1 MNVEKLGVRLK
12 MKPTQL
18 MIRYGELSTKGKNIN
33 FFIDRLG
40 RNVKN
45 ALEGSY
51 PNVEISW
58 FRDRMYVEL
67 NDEPS
72 DEVVERLQD
81 IFGIQTISPV
91 LQVEKTLEAAKEG
104 AIEIVRP
111 FVKEAKS
118 FKINTKRAD
127 HDFEYDTMEL
137 NRSLGSAVATTFP
150 SLDVKMKDP
159 DLTVRTEVRADGIY
173 LSVET
178 IQAAG
183 GLPVGTA
190 GKGMLMLS
198 GGIDSPVAGYLSMK
212 RGIDVEAVHFA
223 SPPYTSPKALQKAK
237 DLTAKLARYSGQVPF
252 IEVPFT
258 EIQEQIKKNI
268 PEGYIMTVTRRM
280 MLRLT
285 DLIREQRGGL
295 AIMNGESLGQVAS
308 QTLESMLAINEVTA
322 TPILRPLVAM
332 DKTEI
337 VEIAQKIDTYELSI
351 LPFED
356 CCTIFTPPRPK
367 TKPNLEKVIEYE
379 KALDVEG
386 LIEQA
391 MAGLKIEN
399 IGPDS
404 IQNQVD
410 EELFEGLL

>member
-1 MNVEKLGVRLK
+1 
-12 MKPTQL
+12 MKPTQI

-33 FFIDRLG
+33 YFIDTLG

-45 ALEGSY
+45 ALEPTF
-51 PNVEISW
+51 PNVDISW

-67 NDEPS
+67 NGEDSEQIT
-72 DEVVERLQD
+72 ERLQD

-91 LQVEKTLEAAKEG
+91 IQVDKSLEAAKEG
-104 AIEIVRP
+104 AVEIVRP
-111 FVKEAKS
+111 FVSESNS

-137 NRSLGSAVATTFP
+137 NRLLGAAVATEFP
-150 SLDVKMKDP
+150 ELDVQMEAP
-159 DLTVRTEVRADGIY
+159 DLTVRTEVRQDGIY

-212 RGIDVEAVHFA
+212 RGIDIEAVHFA
-223 SPPYTSPKALQKAK
+223 SPPYTSPQALQKAK
-237 DLTAKLARYSGQVPF
+237 DLAGKLARYSGKVTF

-258 EIQEQIKKNI
+258 EIQEQIKKDI
-268 PEGYIMTVTRRM
+268 PEGYIMTVTRRFM
-280 MLRLT
+280 MSLT
-285 DLIREQRGGL
+285 DKIREQRNGL

-308 QTLESMLAINEVTA
+308 QTLESMYAINAVTA

-337 VEIAQKIDTYELSI
+337 VDIAKDIDTFDLSI
-351 LPFED
+351 LPYED

-379 KALDVEG
+379 EALDIDG
-386 LIEQA
+386 LIKRA
-391 MAGLKIEN
+391 LDGLKIET
-399 IGPDS
+399 IGPETTTAEK
-404 IQNQVD
+404 

>member
-1 MNVEKLGVRLK
+1 
-12 MKPTQL
+12 MKPTQI

-33 FFIDRLG
+33 FFIDTLG

-45 ALEGSY
+45 ALAGSF
-51 PNVEISW
+51 PQVETSW

-67 NDEPS
+67 NGES
-72 DEVVERLQD
+72 ADEVIERLKD
-81 IFGIQTISPV
+81 IFGIQTMSPV
-91 LQVEKTLEAAKEG
+91 LQVEKSLEAAEKG
-104 AIEIVRP
+104 AVEIVRP
-111 FVKEAKS
+111 FVEAGKS

-127 HDFEYDTMEL
+127 HEFEYDTMDL
-137 NRSLGSAVATTFP
+137 NRMLGAAVAEAFP
-150 SLDVKMKDP
+150 ELEVKMEKP

-178 IQAAG
+178 IQGPG

-223 SPPYTSPKALQKAK
+223 SPPYTSPQALQKAK
-237 DLTAKLARYSGQVPF
+237 DLAAKLARYSGKVTF

-258 EIQEQIKKNI
+258 EIQEQIKKEI
-268 PEGYIMTVTRRM
+268 PEGYIITVTRRM
-280 MLRLT
+280 MMILT
-285 DLIREQRGGL
+285 DLIREQRKGL

-308 QTLESMLAINEVTA
+308 QTLESMYAINEVTS

-337 VEIAQKIDTYELSI
+337 VEIAQKIDTFDLSV
-351 LPFED
+351 LPYED

-367 TKPNLEKVIEYE
+367 TKPDAERVIEYE
-379 KALDVEG
+379 KALDVDG
-386 LIEQA
+386 LIKRA
-391 MAGLKIEN
+391 MDGLVIET
-399 IGPDS
+399 IGPETS
-404 IQNQVD
+404 ALEQE

>member
-1 MNVEKLGVRLK
+1 
-12 MKPTQL
+12 MKPTQI

-45 ALEGSY
+45 ALE
-51 PNVEISW
+51 PRFKNVEVSW
-58 FRDRMYVEL
+58 NRDRMHVEL
-67 NDEPS
+67 NGEDS

-91 LQVEKTLEAAKEG
+91 IQVAKTLEAAEQG

-111 FVKEAKS
+111 FVEEGVS
-118 FKINTKRAD
+118 FKVNTRRAD
-127 HDFEYDTMEL
+127 RDFEHDTYEMNYALGAAISKEFPEL
-137 NRSLGSAVATTFP
+137 E
-150 SLDVKMKDP
+150 VKMEKP
-159 DLTVRTEVRADGIY
+159 DLTVRNEVRQDGIY

-178 IQAAG
+178 IDGAG

-223 SPPYTSPKALQKAK
+223 SPPYTSPQALQKAK
-237 DLTAKLARYSGQVPF
+237 DLAAKLARYSGQVMF

-258 EIQEQIKKNI
+258 EIQEQIKKEI
-268 PEGYIMTVTRRM
+268 PEGYIMTVTRRFM
-280 MLRLT
+280 MKLT
-285 DLIREQRGGL
+285 DLIREQRNGL

-308 QTLESMLAINEVTA
+308 QTLESMLAINEVTN
-322 TPILRPLVAM
+322 TPVLRPLVAM

-337 VEIAQKIDTYELSI
+337 VEIAQEIDTFDLSI
-351 LPFED
+351 LPYED

-367 TKPNLEKVIEYE
+367 TRPSLEKVKEYE
-379 KALDVEG
+379 KALDIEG
-386 LIEQA
+386 LLERA
-391 MAGLKIEN
+391 MAGLTIET
-399 IGPDS
+399 ISPDS
-404 IQNQVD
+404 PELKK
-410 EELFEGLL
+410 EEAMFEDLL

>member
-1 MNVEKLGVRLK
+1 
-12 MKPTQL
+12 MKPTQI

-33 FFIDRLG
+33 FFIDTLG

-45 ALEGSY
+45 ALAGSF
-51 PNVEISW
+51 PQAETSW

-67 NDEPS
+67 NGESAD
-72 DEVVERLQD
+72 DVIERLKD
-81 IFGIQTISPV
+81 IFGIQTMSPV
-91 LQVEKTLEAAKEG
+91 LQVEKSLAAAEKG

-111 FVKEAKS
+111 FVEAGKS
-118 FKINTKRAD
+118 FKINTKRAV
-127 HDFEYDTMEL
+127 HEFEYDTMDL
-137 NRSLGSAVATTFP
+137 NRMLGAAVAEAFP
-150 SLDVKMKDP
+150 ELEVKMDEP

-173 LSVET
+173 LSVAT
-178 IQAAG
+178 IQGPG

-223 SPPYTSPKALQKAK
+223 SPPYTSPQALQKAK
-237 DLTAKLARYSGQVPF
+237 DLAAKLARYSGKVTF
-252 IEVPFT
+252 IDVPFT
-258 EIQEQIKKNI
+258 EIQEQIKKEI

-280 MLRLT
+280 MMILT
-285 DLIREQRGGL
+285 DLIREQRKGL

-308 QTLESMLAINEVTA
+308 QTLESMYAINEVTS

-337 VEIAQKIDTYELSI
+337 VEIAQKIDTFDLSV
-351 LPFED
+351 LPYED

-367 TKPNLEKVIEYE
+367 TKPDAERVIEYE
-379 KALDVEG
+379 KALDVDG
-386 LIEQA
+386 LIKRA
-391 MAGLKIEN
+391 MDGLKIET
-399 IGPDS
+399 IGPETS
-404 IQNQVD
+404 ALEQE

>member
-1 MNVEKLGVRLK
+1 
-12 MKPTQL
+12 
-18 MIRYGELSTKGKNIN
+18 
-33 FFIDRLG
+33 
-40 RNVKN
+40 
-45 ALEGSY
+45 
-51 PNVEISW
+51 
-58 FRDRMYVEL
+58 
-67 NDEPS
+67 
-72 DEVVERLQD
+72 
-81 IFGIQTISPV
+81 
-91 LQVEKTLEAAKEG
+91 
-104 AIEIVRP
+104 
-111 FVKEAKS
+111 
-118 FKINTKRAD
+118 
-127 HDFEYDTMEL
+127 MEL
-137 NRSLGSAVATTFP
+137 NRSLGSAVATSFP

-159 DLTVRTEVRADGIY
+159 DLTVRTEIRSDGIY

-178 IQAAG
+178 VPAAG

-212 RGIDVEAVHFA
+212 RGIEVEAVHFA

-285 DLIREQRGGL
+285 DRIRQQRGGL

-308 QTLESMLAINEVTA
+308 QTLESMLAINEVTT
-322 TPILRPLVAM
+322 TPILCSMVVLYKTDIYYIANEL
-332 DKTEI
+332 DKS
-337 VEIAQKIDTYELSI
+337 ELSI
-351 LPFED
+351 LPYED

-367 TKPNLEKVIEYE
+367 TKPSLERVIEYE

-386 LIEQA
+386 LLERA
-391 MAGLKIEN
+391 MAGLKIEK
-399 IGPDS
+399 IGPES
-404 IQNQVD
+404 TNEAV
-410 EELFEGLL
+410 EEGIFEGLL

>member
-1 MNVEKLGVRLK
+1 
-12 MKPTQL
+12 MKPTQI

-45 ALEGSY
+45 ALENTF
-51 PNVEISW
+51 PKVQVSW

-67 NDEPS
+67 NEEPADKVS
-72 DEVVERLQD
+72 ERLVD
-81 IFGIQTISPV
+81 IFGIQSISPV
-91 LQVEKTLEAAKEG
+91 IQVEKTLEAAKE
-104 AIEIVRP
+104 AAVEITRP
-111 FVKEAKS
+111 LVEPGKS
-118 FKINTKRAD
+118 FKIDTKRAD
-127 HDFEYDTMEL
+127 HDFKYDTMDL
-137 NRSLGSAVATTFP
+137 NRELGAAVAIEFP
-150 SLDVKMKDP
+150 ELEVKMEEP

-212 RGIDVEAVHFA
+212 RGLDVEAVHFH

-237 DLTAKLARYSGQVPF
+237 DLAAKLARYNGKVNF

-258 EIQEQIKKNI
+258 EIQEQIKKYI
-268 PEGYIMTVTRRM
+268 PEGYVMTVTRRL
-280 MLRLT
+280 MLQLT

-308 QTLESMLAINEVTA
+308 QTIESMYAINEVTT

-337 VEIAQKIDTYELSI
+337 VKIAEDIDTFELSI
-351 LPFED
+351 LPYED

-367 TKPNLEKVIEYE
+367 TKPNLERVIEYE
-379 KALDVEG
+379 KALDIEG
-386 LIEQA
+386 LLERA
-391 MAGLKIEN
+391 LAGLKVEPISPEAT
-399 IGPDS
+399 S
-404 IQNQVD
+404 AL
-410 EELFEGLL
+410 EEKEEFSELL

>member
-1 MNVEKLGVRLK
+1 
-12 MKPTQL
+12 MKPTQI

-45 ALEGSY
+45 ALEPRF
-51 PNVEISW
+51 PNVKVSW

-67 NDEPS
+67 NGEDS

-91 LQVEKTLEAAKEG
+91 LQVEKTLEAAEEG
-104 AIEIVRP
+104 AIEIIRP
-111 FVKEAKS
+111 FVEEGAS

-127 HDFEYDTMEL
+127 HDFEYDTLEL
-137 NRSLGSAVATTFP
+137 NRALGAAVAKEFP
-150 SLDVKMKDP
+150 ELEVKMEEP
-159 DLTVRTEVRADGIY
+159 DLTVRNEVRKDGIY

-178 IQAAG
+178 IQASG

-212 RGIDVEAVHFA
+212 RGIEVEAVHFA
-223 SPPYTSPKALQKAK
+223 SPPYTSPQALQKAK
-237 DLTAKLARYSGQVPF
+237 DLAAKLARYSGFVNF

-258 EIQEQIKKNI
+258 EIQEQIKKEI
-268 PEGYIMTVTRRM
+268 PEGYIMTVTRRF
-280 MLRLT
+280 MLKLT
-285 DLIREQRGGL
+285 DIIREQRGGL

-308 QTLESMLAINEVTA
+308 QTLESMYAINDVTT

-337 VEIAQKIDTYELSI
+337 VEIAQDIDTFDLSI
-351 LPFED
+351 LPYED
-356 CCTIFTPPRPK
+356 CCTIFSPPRPK
-367 TKPNLEKVIEYE
+367 TRPSLEKVKEYE
-379 KALDVEG
+379 EALDMDG
-386 LIEQA
+386 LIERA
-391 MAGLKIEN
+391 LAGMTVEK

-404 IQNQVD
+404 SALEK
-410 EELFEGLL
+410 EEEMFEGLL

>member
-1 MNVEKLGVRLK
+1 
-12 MKPTQL
+12 MKPTQI

-33 FFIDRLG
+33 FFIDMLG

-45 ALEGSY
+45 ALEPTFPKVG
-51 PNVEISW
+51 VSW
-58 FRDRMYVEL
+58 NRSRMYVEL
-67 NDEPS
+67 NGEDS
-72 DEVVERLQD
+72 DAVVARLIQV
-81 IFGIQTISPV
+81 FGIQTVSPV
-91 LQVEKTLEAAKEG
+91 LQVEKTLEAAKEA

-111 FVKEAKS
+111 LVEDGKS
-118 FKINTKRAD
+118 FKINTRRAD
-127 HDFEYDTMEL
+127 HDFEYDTMDL
-137 NRSLGSAVATTFP
+137 NRELGAAVAIEFP
-150 SLDVKMKDP
+150 ELEVKMEKP
-159 DLTVRTEVRADGIY
+159 DLTVRTEVRMDGIY

-223 SPPYTSPKALQKAK
+223 SPPYTSPQSLQKAK
-237 DLTAKLARYSGQVPF
+237 DLASKLAHFSGAVNF

-258 EIQEQIKKNI
+258 EIQEQIKKDI
-268 PEGYIMTVTRRM
+268 PEGYVMTVTRRF
-280 MLRLT
+280 MLKLT
-285 DLIREQRGGL
+285 ELISLQRGGL

-308 QTLESMLAINEVTA
+308 QTLESMLAINAVT
-322 TPILRPLVAM
+322 TMPILRPLVAM

-337 VEIAQKIDTYELSI
+337 IQIAQKIDTYELAI

-356 CCTIFTPPRPK
+356 CCTIFSPPRPK
-367 TKPNLEKVIEYE
+367 TRPDLEKVLEYE

-386 LIEQA
+386 LIERA
-391 MAGLKIEN
+391 MAGLKVEK
-399 IGPDS
+399 IGPDAAE
-404 IQNQVD
+404 QNKD
-410 EELFEGLL
+410 AEMFAGLL

>member
-1 MNVEKLGVRLK
+1 
-12 MKPTQL
+12 

-33 FFIDRLG
+33 FFIDTLG

-45 ALEGSY
+45 ALAGAF
-51 PNVEISW
+51 PQVETSW

-67 NDEPS
+67 NGES
-72 DEVVERLQD
+72 ADEVIERLQD
-81 IFGIQTISPV
+81 IFGIQTMSPV
-91 LQVEKTLEAAKEG
+91 LQVEKTLEAAEKG
-104 AIEIVRP
+104 AIELVRP
-111 FVKEAKS
+111 FVETGKS

-127 HDFEYDTMEL
+127 HDFEYDTMDL
-137 NRSLGSAVATTFP
+137 NRMLGAAVAQEFP
-150 SLDVKMKDP
+150 ELEVKMEEP

-173 LSVET
+173 LSSET
-178 IQAAG
+178 IQGPG

-223 SPPYTSPKALQKAK
+223 SPPYTSPQALQKAK
-237 DLTAKLARYSGQVPF
+237 DLAAKLARYSGKVTF

-258 EIQEQIKKNI
+258 EIQEQIKKEI

-280 MLRLT
+280 MMILT
-285 DLIREQRGGL
+285 DLIREQRKGL

-308 QTLESMLAINEVTA
+308 QTLESMYAINEVTS

-337 VEIAQKIDTYELSI
+337 VEIAQKIDTFDLSV
-351 LPFED
+351 LPYED

-367 TKPNLEKVIEYE
+367 TKPDAERVIEYE
-379 KALDVEG
+379 KALDVDG
-386 LIEQA
+386 LIKRA
-391 MAGLKIEN
+391 MDGLVIET
-399 IGPDS
+399 IGPETS
-404 IQNQVD
+404 QVEKE
-410 EELFEGLL
+410 EELFENLL

>member
-1 MNVEKLGVRLK
+1 

-45 ALEGSY
+45 ALEPSY
-51 PNVEISW
+51 PNVEVSW

-67 NDEPS
+67 NGEPS
-72 DEVVERLQD
+72 DEVMEKLQD

-91 LQVEKTLEAAKEG
+91 LQVDKNLEAAKEG

-127 HDFEYDTMEL
+127 HEFAYDTMEL

-150 SLDVKMKDP
+150 NLDVKMQEP

-308 QTLESMLAINEVTA
+308 QTLESMLAINDVTT

-337 VEIAQKIDTYELSI
+337 VDIAQGIDTYELSI

-367 TKPNLEKVIEYE
+367 TKPSLERVIEYE
-379 KALDVEG
+379 RALDVEG
-386 LIEQA
+386 LLDQA
-391 MAGLKIEN
+391 MSHLKIEN
-399 IGPDS
+399 IGPDFTKS
-404 IQNQVD
+404 QINEVS
-410 EELFEGLL
+410 FEDLL

>member
-1 MNVEKLGVRLK
+1 

-33 FFIDRLG
+33 FFIDMLG
-40 RNVKN
+40 RNVKQ
-45 ALEGSY
+45 ALEASY

-67 NDEPS
+67 NQEPAA
-72 DEVVERLQD
+72 EIIERLKD

-91 LQVEKTLEAAKEG
+91 IEVEKTLAVAQKG
-104 AIEIVRP
+104 AVEIIRP
-111 FVKEAKS
+111 FVEEGKS

-127 HDFEYDTMEL
+127 HDFEYDTLEL
-137 NRSLGSAVATTFP
+137 NQHLGSAVAQAFP
-150 SLDVKMKDP
+150 QLEVKMKKP
-159 DLTVRTEVRADGIY
+159 DLTIRTEVRDRGIY

-212 RGIDVEAVHFA
+212 RGIDVEAVHFH

-237 DLTAKLARYSGQVPF
+237 DLAAKLARYNGRVAF
-252 IEVPFT
+252 IKVPFT
-258 EIQEQIKKNI
+258 EIQEQIKKDI
-268 PEGYIMTVTRRM
+268 PEGYIMTITRRM

-285 DLIREQRGGL
+285 DLIREERNGL

-308 QTLESMLAINEVTA
+308 QTLESMYAINEVTA

-337 VEIAQKIDTYELSI
+337 VEIAERIDTFELSI
-351 LPFED
+351 LPYED

-367 TKPNLEKVIEYE
+367 TKPNLERAIEYE
-379 KALDVEG
+379 KTMDIDG
-386 LIEQA
+386 LLERA
-391 MAGLKIEN
+391 MANLKIEY
-399 IGPDS
+399 IYPETMSDKK
-404 IQNQVD
+404 
-410 EELFEGLL
+410 EKELFSDLL

>member
-1 MNVEKLGVRLK
+1 
-12 MKPTQL
+12 MKPTQI

-33 FFIDRLG
+33 FFIDKLG
-40 RNVKN
+40 SNVKN
-45 ALEGSY
+45 ALSGSF
-51 PNVEISW
+51 PQVEVSW

-67 NDEPS
+67 NGKPAD
-72 DEVVERLQD
+72 DVITRLQD

-91 LQVEKTLEAAKEG
+91 IEVEKTLEAAEAG
-104 AIEIVRP
+104 AVEIVRP
-111 FVKEAKS
+111 FIGEAKS
-118 FKINTKRAD
+118 FKINTRRAD
-127 HDFEYDTMEL
+127 HDFEYDTMAM
-137 NRSLGSAVATTFP
+137 NRALGSAVAKAFP
-150 SLDVKMKDP
+150 ELEVKMDAP

-178 IQAAG
+178 IQASG

-223 SPPYTSPKALQKAK
+223 SPPYTSPQALQKAK
-237 DLTAKLARYSGQVPF
+237 DLAAKLARYSGNVTF

-258 EIQEQIKKNI
+258 EIQEQIKKDI
-268 PEGYIMTVTRRM
+268 PEGYIMTVTRRF

-285 DLIREQRGGL
+285 DLIREQRAGL

-308 QTLESMLAINEVTA
+308 QTLESMLAINAVTT

-337 VEIAQKIDTYELSI
+337 VDISQQIDTYDLSI
-351 LPFED
+351 LPYED

-367 TKPNLEKVIEYE
+367 TKPSLEKVVEYE
-379 KALDVEG
+379 KAMDVDG
-386 LIEQA
+386 LIERA
-391 MAGLKIEN
+391 MAGLKIEH
-399 IGPDS
+399 IRPDTVS
-404 IQNQVD
+404 EIVE

>member
-1 MNVEKLGVRLK
+1 MRKLAILGASGHGKVVADAA
-12 MKPTQL
+12 
-18 MIRYGELSTKGKNIN
+18 ELSG
-33 FFIDRLG
+33 
-40 RNVKN
+40 
-45 ALEGSY
+45 
-51 PNVEISW
+51 W
-58 FRDRMYVEL
+58 
-67 NDEPS
+67 
-72 DEVVERLQD
+72 DEVVFFDDAWPEC
-81 IFGIQTISPV
+81 SSNSVWPV
-91 LQVEKTLEAAKEG
+91 LGTTADLLASLEQFAGVAIAIGNNVIRYEKLQQLREHGAVLPAIIHPQAVISRYAHIGEG
-104 AIEIVRP
+104 SVICA
-111 FVKEAKS
+111 
-118 FKINTKRAD
+118 
-127 HDFEYDTMEL
+127 
-137 NRSLGSAVATTFP
+137 AVAVEFP
-150 SLDVKMKDP
+150 ELKVQMDKP
-159 DLTVRTEVRADGIY
+159 DLTVRTEVRDDGIY

-178 IQAAG
+178 IQASG

-223 SPPYTSPKALQKAK
+223 SPPYTSPQALQKAK
-237 DLTAKLARYSGQVPF
+237 DLAAKMARYSGQVPF

-268 PEGYIMTVTRRM
+268 PEGYSMTVTRRFM
-280 MLRLT
+280 MILT
-285 DLIREQRGGL
+285 DRIREERKGL

-308 QTLESMLAINEVTA
+308 QTLESMLAINEVTN
-322 TPILRPLVAM
+322 TPVLRPLVAM

-337 VEIAQKIDTYELSI
+337 VKIAQEIDTFELSI

-367 TKPNLEKVIEYE
+367 TKPNLEKVKEYE

-386 LIEQA
+386 LIERA

-404 IQNQVD
+404 PELNQ
-410 EELFEGLL
+410 EEDIFDGLL

>member
-1 MNVEKLGVRLK
+1 
-12 MKPTQL
+12 
-18 MIRYGELSTKGKNIN
+18 
-33 FFIDRLG
+33 
-40 RNVKN
+40 
-45 ALEGSY
+45 
-51 PNVEISW
+51 
-58 FRDRMYVEL
+58 MYVEL
-67 NDEPS
+67 NGEDS
-72 DEVVERLQD
+72 DEVVARLKD

-91 LQVEKTLEAAKEG
+91 LQVEKSLEAAKEG

-111 FVKEAKS
+111 FVQDSKS

-137 NRSLGSAVATTFP
+137 NRMLGSAVATEFP
-150 SLDVKMKDP
+150 ELAVQMEEP

-178 IQAAG
+178 IQASG

-223 SPPYTSPKALQKAK
+223 SPPYTSPQALQKAK
-237 DLTAKLARYSGQVPF
+237 DLAGKLARYSGQVTF

-258 EIQEQIKKNI
+258 EIQEQIKKDI
-268 PEGYIMTVTRRM
+268 PEGYIMTVTRRIM
-280 MLRLT
+280 MILT
-285 DLIREQRGGL
+285 DLIREQRNGL
-295 AIMNGESLGQVAS
+295 ALMNGESLGQVAS
-308 QTLESMLAINEVTA
+308 QTLESMYAINAVTS

-337 VEIAQKIDTYELSI
+337 VDIAKDIDTFDLSI
-351 LPFED
+351 LPYED

-379 KALDVEG
+379 KALDMDG
-386 LIEQA
+386 LIQRA
-391 MAGLKIEN
+391 MDGLVIET
-399 IGPDS
+399 IGPES
-404 IQNQVD
+404 SNLEK
-410 EELFEGLL
+410 EEAIFEGLL